1 MKLDN
6 ELIKNRFDD
15 IGLKVDAMID
25 LCQRLRREKAQ
36 MLSRIE
42 DLEAELKDK
51 EDYAKNLSE
60 QDAMIQS
67 KIDGLLTKLDDF
79 GNEQPSDRSLN
90 LGP

>member
-6 ELIKNRFDD
+6 ELIKSRFDD
-15 IGLKVDAMID
+15 IGLKIDAMIG
-25 LCQRLRREKAQ
+25 LCQRLQKEKAQ
-36 MLSRIE
+36 MLSRIK
-42 DLEAELKDK
+42 DLEAELEDK
-51 EDYAKNLSE
+51 QEYEKNLSK
-60 QDAMIQS
+60 QDALIQS

>member
-25 LCQRLRREKAQ
+25 LCQRLQEEKTQ
-36 MLSRIE
+36 MLSRIKE
-42 DLEAELKDK
+42 LEAELK
-51 EDYAKNLSE
+51 ERQETEIQISE
-60 QDAMIQS
+60 QDALIQS

>member
-25 LCQRLRREKAQ
+25 LCQRLQKEKAQ
-36 MLSRIE
+36 MLSRIKE
-42 DLEAELKDK
+42 LEAELKSK
-51 EDYAKNLSE
+51 EDYVKNFSE
-60 QDAMIQS
+60 QDSLIQS